1 MSAAGATL
9 LPPVARR
16 WPWPPLTDGWRHLLQ
31 TFCDVLPGHD
41 TAGWEL
47 ACRLG
52 PEGLHTGRLL
62 LALQPVGDTGRL
74 ASLPARLGLP
84 AAAAQAF
91 ADGLASCHQVFL
103 AAEQG
108 PAGLLAKLYL
118 EWPVPL
124 AVVRPAPGAR
134 PAPSLQMRGWKWAVD
149 AQTGG
154 AAPTPAPQHW
164 RCTDYL
170 RWPLASPAAALDL
183 LRAGHGAADEA
194 RPALALAADALAHA
208 LTRALARDTVGFDPA
223 LLLVHEPGSPRASC
237 AVRLVD
243 SGLRVAAVAADVI
256 HLAAL
261 WRLDASAVAA
271 CMAAIAERELT
282 WLAAG
287 TDHRGRGFLTV
298 YAAGSLPDLQHAMQR
313 QPASAVAPASV
324 SASLL
329 DCAP

>member
-1 MSAAGATL
+1 MTAAAQSPSAV
-9 LPPVARR
+9 PP
-16 WPWPPLTDGWRHLLQ
+16 WPWPVPADGWQHLLQ
-31 TFCDVLPGHD
+31 AFCDVLPGHD
-41 TAGWEL
+41 TVGWEL

-52 PEGLHTGRLL
+52 PDGLQTGRLL

-118 EWPVPL
+118 EWPVPM
-124 AVVRPAPGAR
+124 AVVRPARGTR
-134 PAPSLQMRGWKWAVD
+134 PVPALQMRGWKWAVD
-149 AQTGG
+149 AQTGS
-154 AAPTPAPQHW
+154 AAQAPQPW
-164 RCTDYL
+164 RRTDYL

-183 LRAGHGAADEA
+183 LRAGPGAADEA
-194 RPALALAADALAHA
+194 RPALALVAGALAQA
-208 LTRALARDTVGFDPA
+208 LVLGTAGFDPA

-237 AVRLVD
+237 AVRLLD
-243 SGLRVAAVAADVI
+243 SGLRVAAVAADVTN
-256 HLAAL
+256 LAAL

-271 CMAAIAERELT
+271 CMAATAERELT

-313 QPASAVAPASV
+313 QPAAVSASDP
-324 SASLL
+324 ASLL